1 MTGTTLMKDD
11 MTPSGKNDLDPAFAD
26 KVRQSGVAID
36 RCYQCLTCT
45 LGCDAAYTMDYPP
58 NQIVRMCQMGFKDR
72 VLGSSSIWVC
82 TACEACVT
90 RCPNEID
97 IPHLMDTLHQMALR
111 EGAPIQVPAVAIF
124 HKVFLAPIKQ
134 FGRQFEVMM
143 MGLFMLRARK
153 FSVNDIKAN
162 ITLGLGMFLRRKLK
176 FIPHRIRDTR
186 AVKEIF
192 RKTMEG
198 GKS

>member
-1 MTGTTLMKDD
+1 MSDE
-11 MTPSGKNDLDPAFAD
+11 MTPSEKNDVDPTFAER
-26 KVRQSGVAID
+26 VRSKSGVAID

-45 LGCDAAYTMDYPP
+45 LGCDAAYAMDYPP
-58 NQIVRMCQMGFKDR
+58 NQIVRLCQMGMKDK
-72 VLGSSSIWVC
+72 VFGSSSIWVC
-82 TACEACVT
+82 TACESCVT

-111 EGAPIQVPAVAIF
+111 EGAQVQVPSVPIF
-124 HKVFLAPIKQ
+124 HKVFLAPIKL

-143 MGLFMLRARK
+143 MGLFMFRAGK
-153 FSVNDIKAN
+153 FSISDIKTN
-162 ITLGLGMFLRRKLK
+162 VTLGLGMFLRNKLK

-192 RKTMEG
+192 RQTLEG
-198 GKS
+198 RGK